1 MKEAVAPPAAAGGL
15 TIRADTL
22 LWLGL
27 IAAAAA
33 LRLARLDALP
43 FTFEESAR
51 ALDALRVSQDSVPE
65 GWNGDL
71 AAVVTSY
78 LFRAFEG
85 SELVARVAPAV
96 AGSVM
101 VAAVW
106 LGGRGLGRVGALA
119 AGALLAFS
127 PLALLLSRSALPF
140 SFGGL
145 LAVAMGVALLSYLR
159 EPRAHTAFLFA
170 AAFGLA
176 LSADAVATTAAI
188 AVAAFLLLEPIVAR
202 EGAVARAWGVF
213 RRSPSHWLSVLLVLA
228 AAVELGVTHFGTFLD
243 LSQPA
248 GLALW
253 RDMFALPRD
262 GREPEYQMA
271 LLLAYDWPILLAGG
285 TGVVVFAQRLA
296 RRGVS
301 ALTSA
306 QRFVLLWVVVASV
319 VVGLASQRE
328 AGQTLIL
335 IVPLALLGGLLAE
348 ELLQALNWA
357 ALRRWWPAVA
367 VALVLMAY
375 AALVATIWA
384 EEGVSGA
391 ERFYLALALGGAM
404 TVLAG
409 CYSILGRDAS
419 VIGLAV
425 VAAVALAFLAHTDL
439 SLTRDDEAAE
449 FAVDVR
455 TTERIEQFREVV
467 DQFVASRTGP
477 VLIDPALAEP
487 LAWYLRDVTVTFA
500 EPEDDASA
508 VLVPAGREVEG
519 FTTASEV
526 WRLGGGWYP
535 TDLDLLPLWRWL
547 VFREAY
553 GNLNS
558 MQKVDA
564 QILVPTP

>member
-1 MKEAVAPPAAAGGL
+1 MPPAAAGGL
-15 TIRADTL
+15 TIRVDTL

-51 ALDALRVSQDSVPE
+51 ALDALRVSQGSVPE

-106 LGGRGLGRVGALA
+106 LGGRGLGRVGALT

-145 LAVAMGVALLSYLR
+145 LAVVMAVALLSYLR

-176 LSADAVATTAAI
+176 LFADAVATTAAI
-188 AVAAFLLLEPIVAR
+188 AVMAYLLLEPIVAR
-202 EGAVARAWGVF
+202 GGAVALAWGVF
-213 RRSPSHWLSVLLVLA
+213 RRSPSHWLIVLLVLA

-253 RDMFALPRD
+253 RDIFALPRD
-262 GREPEYQMA
+262 GREPEYQIA

-285 TGVVVFAQRLA
+285 TGVLFFAQRLA

-348 ELLQALNWA
+348 EVVQALNWA

-375 AALVATIWA
+375 AALMTTIWA
-384 EEGVSGA
+384 EEGISGA
-391 ERFYLALALGGAM
+391 ERVYLVLALGGAM

-409 CYSILGRDAS
+409 CYSVLGRDAS

-425 VAAVALAFLAHTDL
+425 VAVVAFAFLAHTDL

-500 EPEDDASA
+500 KPEDDASA
-508 VLVPAGREVEG
+508 VIVPAGREVDG
-519 FTTASEV
+519 FKAASEV

-547 VFREAY
+547 VFREPY

-558 MQKVDA
+558 MEKVEA

>member
-1 MKEAVAPPAAAGGL
+1 
-15 TIRADTL
+15 
-22 LWLGL
+22 
-27 IAAAAA
+27 
-33 LRLARLDALP
+33 
-43 FTFEESAR
+43 
-51 ALDALRVSQDSVPE
+51 
-65 GWNGDL
+65 
-71 AAVVTSY
+71 
-78 LFRAFEG
+78 
-85 SELVARVAPAV
+85 
-96 AGSVM
+96 
-101 VAAVW
+101 
-106 LGGRGLGRVGALA
+106 
-119 AGALLAFS
+119 
-127 PLALLLSRSALPF
+127 
-140 SFGGL
+140 
-145 LAVAMGVALLSYLR
+145 
-159 EPRAHTAFLFA
+159 
-170 AAFGLA
+170 
-176 LSADAVATTAAI
+176 
-188 AVAAFLLLEPIVAR
+188 
-202 EGAVARAWGVF
+202 VARAWGVF
-213 RRSPSHWLSVLLVLA
+213 WRSPSHWLSVLLVLA
-228 AAVELGVTHFGTFLD
+228 AAVELGVTHFGTFFD

-262 GREPEYQMA
+262 GREPEYQIA

-285 TGVVVFAQRLA
+285 TGVVFFAQRLA

-367 VALVLMAY
+367 VALVLIAY
-375 AALVATIWA
+375 AALMTTIWA

-391 ERFYLALALGGAM
+391 ERFYLVLALGGAM

-409 CYSILGRDAS
+409 CYSIMGRDAS

-425 VAAVALAFLAHTDL
+425 VAAVAFAFLAHTDL

-508 VLVPAGREVEG
+508 VVVPAGREVDG

-558 MQKVDA
+558 MQKVEA

>member
-1 MKEAVAPPAAAGGL
+1 MKDAVAPPAAAGGL
-15 TIRADTL
+15 TIRVDTL

-85 SELVARVAPAV
+85 SELVARVGPAV

-106 LGGRGLGRVGALA
+106 LGGRGLGRVGALT

-145 LAVAMGVALLSYLR
+145 LAVAMAVALLSYLR

-176 LSADAVATTAAI
+176 FSADAVATTAAI
-188 AVAAFLLLEPIVAR
+188 AVAAFLLLDPIVAR
-202 EGAVARAWGVF
+202 RGAVARAWGVF
-213 RRSPSHWLSVLLVLA
+213 RRSPAHWLSVLLVLA
-228 AAVELGVTHFGTFLD
+228 AVAELAVTHFGTFLD

-253 RDMFALPRD
+253 RDMLALPRD
-262 GREPEYQMA
+262 AREPWYQMT
-271 LLLAYDWPILLAGG
+271 LLLAYDWPVLLAGG
-285 TGVVVFAQRLA
+285 SGIVFFAQRLA
-296 RRGVS
+296 RRGFS

-306 QRFVLLWVVVASV
+306 QRFVLLWAVVAGV

-348 ELLQALNWA
+348 EYLQALNWA

-367 VALVLMAY
+367 VALVLLAY
-375 AALVATIWA
+375 AALMTTIWA
-384 EEGVSGA
+384 EKGASGA
-391 ERFYLALALGGAM
+391 ERFYLVMALGGAM

-409 CYSILGRDAS
+409 CYSIMGRDAS
-419 VIGLAV
+419 VIGITV
-425 VAAVALAFLAHTDL
+425 VAAVAFAFLAHTDL
-439 SLTRDDEAAE
+439 SLTRADGAAE
-449 FAVDVR
+449 FAVDAR

-467 DQFVASRTGP
+467 DQFVASRAGP
-477 VLIDPALAEP
+477 VLIDPALAGP

-508 VLVPAGREVEG
+508 VVVPVGREVDG

-535 TDLDLLPLWRWL
+535 TDLDILPLWRWL

-558 MQKVDA
+558 MQEVEA